1 MLTDFAADVLV
12 RRHFHAPAAR
22 PAGWHDISAATLS
35 SYHRSVLLTDGTVT
49 RTLEAHVLEPV
60 EARCTA
66 QRETTAAADHDGWL
80 DVPPEEK
87 VLVRK
92 VDLVGA
98 RTGTRYARAESLIAL
113 GRLPAAFS
121 AALETEAAG
130 IGGALQTTSSESYR
144 QLLFYGRTSDAVCA
158 RCYRIY
164 INRRPALV
172 IREWFLR

>member
-1 MLTDFAADVLV
+1 MLTDVAAEALV
-12 RRHFHAPAAR
+12 RRHFHAPFAR
-22 PAGWHDISAATLS
+22 PPGWQDIAAAELS
-35 SYHRSVLLTDGTVT
+35 PYHRAVLLTDGTVT

-60 EARCTA
+60 EAQCVA
-66 QRETTAAADHDGWL
+66 QRETTAAADRDGWL

-87 VLVRK
+87 VLVRE
-92 VDLVGA
+92 VDLIGA

-121 AALETEAAG
+121 DALATESAG
-130 IGGALQTTSSESYR
+130 IGAALQTTSSESYR